1 MPVTTILIGAGLFE
15 IQTMRDQSD
24 HAFLTTLHRLQPATV
39 QALCAATGVTATA
52 IRQRLL
58 RLQADGLITRG
69 VTRGNRGRP
78 FHAYS
83 ITNEG
88 LKSLGDDH
96 AVLAAILWREVK
108 KIEPGEVRNRVLEGV
123 KEALVRRFDGPRFE
137 NSQGSDQDGGEY
149 GSTLADRL
157 SQVCSKLVEHGF
169 DVDFSVPESNSELPI
184 LREHNCPYHEIAEE
198 DPAFCEFEKSIFAEL
213 LGASVELTSC
223 RQDGHGHCEFHVG
236 RTS

>member
-1 MPVTTILIGAGLFE
+1 
-15 IQTMRDQSD
+15 MRDQTD

-83 ITNEG
+83 VTNEG

-108 KIEPGEVRNRVLEGV
+108 KIEPGEVRDRVLDGV
-123 KEALVRRFDGPRFE
+123 KEALVRRFDSPQSGDHAGPE
-137 NSQGSDQDGGEY
+137 HVNSI
-149 GSTLADRL
+149 ADRL
-157 SQVCSKLVEHGF
+157 SRVCTKLAEHGF
-169 DVDFSVPESNSELPI
+169 DVDFSVPESSSGLPI

-198 DPAFCEFEKSIFAEL
+198 DPDFCEFEQSVFAEL
-213 LGASVELTSC
+213 LGTSVELTSC

-236 RTS
+236 RPS